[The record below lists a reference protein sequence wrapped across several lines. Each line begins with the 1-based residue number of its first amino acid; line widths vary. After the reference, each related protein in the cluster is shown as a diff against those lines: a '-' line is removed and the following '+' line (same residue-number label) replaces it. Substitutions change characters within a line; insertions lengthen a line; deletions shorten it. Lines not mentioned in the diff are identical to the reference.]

1 MHFVIVFLYNKI
13 IKTYYYNTKKLS
25 VMLHFM

>member
-13 IKTYYYNTKKLS
+13 IEKYYYNTKKLS